1 MEKLRHNALAQV
13 TTVRTCHAVLVAS
26 KVRHHRER
34 KCHCCAVPGR
44 LGKFHTQMQ
53 PCRAHFALQKSP
65 LPNLHP
71 PMSQQIRPQSMHFNL
86 NEDTKLKST
95 GMTTKM
101 SAKSDAV
108 VSKWLL
114 WSLQKHHMCCKSE
127 KHAFVSCHGN
137 AAETARLL
145 GEAENMLTIHFHAAD
160 TPWFSSLPAK
170 RSKRK
175 HFLHN
180 CGVRNHR
187 TK

>member
-1 MEKLRHNALAQV
+1 
-13 TTVRTCHAVLVAS
+13 
-26 KVRHHRER
+26 
-34 KCHCCAVPGR
+34 
-44 LGKFHTQMQ
+44 
-53 PCRAHFALQKSP
+53 
-65 LPNLHP
+65 
-71 PMSQQIRPQSMHFNL
+71 MHFNL

>member
-1 MEKLRHNALAQV
+1 MPSLLRMLPQCPPRIQHQPEVHHSPRRCCQRPTWKSLDTNNALAHV
-13 TTVRTCHAVLVAS
+13 TTVRTCHPSLVAS

-44 LGKFHTQMQ
+44 PGKFHTQMQ

-86 NEDTKLKST
+86 NEDTKLKRT
-95 GMTTKM
+95 GMTNKM

-127 KHAFVSCHGN
+127 KHAFVSCHGTMQRKQHDYL
-137 AAETARLL
+137 E
-145 GEAENMLTIHFHAAD
+145 
-160 TPWFSSLPAK
+160 
-170 RSKRK
+170 KRK
-175 HFLHN
+175 T
-180 CGVRNHR
+180 C
-187 TK
+187 